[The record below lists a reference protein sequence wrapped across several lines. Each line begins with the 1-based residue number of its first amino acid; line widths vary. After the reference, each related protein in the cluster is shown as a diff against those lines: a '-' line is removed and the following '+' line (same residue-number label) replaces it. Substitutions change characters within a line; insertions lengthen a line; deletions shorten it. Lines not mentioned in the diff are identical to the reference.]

1 MEYVVVLFTGPC
13 DEAARNTECE
23 VLHRLLLIFF
33 LSTSSDHA
41 PFNYRTRVVTAT
53 VTAASGTRGAT
64 RTAEGRAATA
74 TATGTAIAAAAT
86 GIAIEAADED
96 GRTDGCSDVD
106 FNASGFISSG
116 WIRIMSLNECAR
128 EIHTMS

>member
-1 MEYVVVLFTGPC
+1 M
-13 DEAARNTECE
+13 
-23 VLHRLLLIFF
+23 
-33 LSTSSDHA
+33 
-41 PFNYRTRVVTAT
+41 TAT
-53 VTAASGTRGAT
+53 VIAASGTRGAT

-86 GIAIEAADED
+86 GIATGAADED
-96 GRTDGCSDVD
+96 GWTDADADGCSDVD

-116 WIRIMSLNECAR
+116 WIRIMCLNERSR